1 MSHRDDLT
9 GLLSRMRDNFD
20 GDHFTIQEMIEAIE
34 DRGFGP
40 LLLAPA
46 LFVMPPIGVIPGVP
60 TLMALVIVL
69 LAGQLALGKRHPW
82 LPRRLREITIER
94 RKFDLAYEKIA
105 PVTRRI
111 DRFLHPR
118 LRSLTR
124 PPAPRLIAVAC
135 LLLALC
141 MIPLE
146 LVPFAAVV
154 PAAAIALLALALSVR
169 DGWLIVLA
177 AAIVAGGFLA
187 GLVLNGA

>member
-69 LAGQLALGKRHPW
+69 LAGQLALGQRHPW

-94 RKFDLAYEKIA
+94 KKFDLAYDRIV

-118 LRSLTR
+118 LSRLTQ

-169 DGWLIVLA
+169 DGWLILLA
-177 AAIVAGGFLA
+177 AAIVAAGVIAGFA
-187 GLVLNGA
+187 VNGS

>member
-9 GLLSRMRDNFD
+9 GLLSRMRENFD
-20 GDHFTIQEMIEAIE
+20 GDHFTVQEMIEAIE

-69 LAGQLALGKRHPW
+69 LAGQLALGRRHPW
-82 LPRRLREITIER
+82 LPRRLRSITIER
-94 RKFDLAYEKIA
+94 KKFDLAYDKVV

-111 DRFLHPR
+111 DRLLYPS
-118 LRSLTR
+118 LPWLTR

-141 MIPLE
+141 MVPLE
-146 LVPFAAVV
+146 LVPFAAAV

-169 DGWLIVLA
+169 DGRLILLA
-177 AAIVAGGFLA
+177 ASIVGGGLVAGY
-187 GLVLNGA
+187 VLNGG